1 MGRDE
6 QRERDR
12 QRENQG
18 RRFGKTG
25 ARENDLKMP
34 VNGGLMREREGRAG
48 SGEAREEGSTKGKG
62 ENKQK
67 EVGEKGDHDPESGGG
82 ACAGGSGTLFVVPL
96 PPRVSVN
103 YELPMVKVLE

>member
-1 MGRDE
+1 MRRKADGRV
-6 QRERDR
+6 R
-12 QRENQG
+12 G
-18 RRFGKTG
+18 R
-25 ARENDLKMP
+25 L
-34 VNGGLMREREGRAG
+34 
-48 SGEAREEGSTKGKG
+48 STKGKG

-67 EVGEKGDHDPESGGG
+67 EKGEKGDHDPKSGGG